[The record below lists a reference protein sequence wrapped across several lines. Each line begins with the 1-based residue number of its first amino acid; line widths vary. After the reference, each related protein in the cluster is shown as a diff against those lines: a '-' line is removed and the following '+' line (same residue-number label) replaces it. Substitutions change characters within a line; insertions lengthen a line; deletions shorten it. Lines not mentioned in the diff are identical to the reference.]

1 MGKNEKTPETITIND
16 IEYNVD
22 DLTEEQVALVNHV
35 MDLDRKL
42 NSAQFNVTQLQGG
55 RAFFMQQLEMALEKE
70 PEAEAA

>member
-1 MGKNEKTPETITIND
+1 
-16 IEYNVD
+16 
-22 DLTEEQVALVNHV
+22 